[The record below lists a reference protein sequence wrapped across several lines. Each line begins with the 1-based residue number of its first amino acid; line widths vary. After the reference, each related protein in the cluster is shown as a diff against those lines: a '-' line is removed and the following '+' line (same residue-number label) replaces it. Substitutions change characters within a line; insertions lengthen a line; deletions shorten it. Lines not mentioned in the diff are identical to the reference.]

1 MKLKNGQLSIVS
13 DRLTTWTRVK
23 RAHQPV
29 LSYRTLKCNDVFIV
43 IGMLDHVTIR
53 ALTKFGVVYIHKN
66 DFLIEHK
73 CG

>member
-1 MKLKNGQLSIVS
+1 MKIENCQLSVVK
-13 DRLTTWTRVK
+13 DRLAIWSGVT

-29 LSYRTLKCNDVFIV
+29 ISHRTLKCNDVLIV
-43 IGMLDHVTIR
+43 INMFDHSTIR

-66 DFLIEHK
+66 DFLIEHQ